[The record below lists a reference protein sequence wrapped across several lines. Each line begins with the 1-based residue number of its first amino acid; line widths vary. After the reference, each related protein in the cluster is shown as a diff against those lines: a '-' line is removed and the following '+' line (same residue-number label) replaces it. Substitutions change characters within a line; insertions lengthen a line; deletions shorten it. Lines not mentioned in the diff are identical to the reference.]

1 MNIIVD
7 TAKQYSKSSLQNAR
21 VEVEKA
27 YGEIKNTVE
36 MQKPLDITVS
46 YDGSWQKRGFTSK
59 YSVGCVIEVIT
70 GLVIDFEVI
79 SKYCRVC
86 QTKITELGE
95 NSIEYEEWLLDHW
108 LTRQADFDGSSPAM
122 EAEAAER
129 LWKRSVD
136 IGFRYTSVVSDGDS
150 KTYDQ
155 LTSLEMYEGV
165 VIEKQECV
173 NHIAKRLGTGLR
185 NLVKD
190 CAKKKITLG
199 GKAPGSLKGTTIGKL
214 TQYYRNAVTSNL
226 EDPKKMKTAIFATI
240 DHCRSTDTETRHEK
254 CPTGDKSWC
263 FYQRDIAPNHVPP
276 KKTQGLY
283 KNTNQ
288 WNSL

>member
-1 MNIIVD
+1 
-7 TAKQYSKSSLQNAR
+7 
-21 VEVEKA
+21 
-27 YGEIKNTVE
+27 
-36 MQKPLDITVS
+36 
-46 YDGSWQKRGFTSK
+46 
-59 YSVGCVIEVIT
+59 
-70 GLVIDFEVI
+70 
-79 SKYCRVC
+79 
-86 QTKITELGE
+86 
-95 NSIEYEEWLLDHW
+95 
-108 LTRQADFDGSSPAM
+108 M

-150 KTYDQ
+150 KTYDH

-199 GKAPGSLKGTTIGKL
+199 GKVPGSLKGTTIGKL

-240 DHCRSTDTETRHEK
+240 DHCRSTDTEPRHEK
-254 CPTGDKSWC
+254 CPTGD
-263 FYQRDIAPNHVPP
+263 
-276 KKTQGLY
+276 
-283 KNTNQ
+283 
-288 WNSL
+288 